1 MWSIG
6 GIHSIPVI
14 ADSLASLSKLR
25 DTKVLKYEVVTLP
38 RQLNRFN
45 DRVLHRPV
53 FQALEACSGIV
64 EVRAT
69 VNSMISG

>member
-14 ADSLASLSKLR
+14 ADSLASLSKFR

-38 RQLNRFN
+38 GSLI
-45 DRVLHRPV
+45 
-53 FQALEACSGIV
+53 ALMIGSCIDPCS
-64 EVRAT
+64 RL
-69 VNSMISG
+69 